1 MSGVCEK
8 PSAANIPIE
17 VGGSLTWQKLSP
29 AEFQQLQDYMACKYF
44 NNKIW
49 YFINNAFKLQFCES
63 SFSKLVLPSYN
74 ELIIWT
80 VHSVL
85 VLTMKINMKNIS
97 LHVHKKI

>member
-49 YFINNAFKLQFCES
+49 YFINNALKLQFYVRRS
-63 SFSKLVLPSYN
+63 LKLIMFYN
-74 ELIIWT
+74 KLIIIRLKCSACVT
-80 VHSVL
+80 Q
-85 VLTMKINMKNIS
+85 
-97 LHVHKKI
+97 

>member
-49 YFINNAFKLQFCES
+49 YFINNTLKLQFCES
-63 SFSKLVLPSYN
+63 SFLKLIMPSYN
-74 ELIIWT
+74 KLI
-80 VHSVL
+80 V
-85 VLTMKINMKNIS
+85 
-97 LHVHKKI
+97 